1 MSEPLRLKPDDS
13 VMRWLAAQPPE
24 TLFITTLSVAEMLT
38 GVEKMAKGR
47 KRVALQIA
55 INEQVLPLFEGR
67 VLGFDAA
74 SAVAFSK
81 VTVGANAVGNDIDF
95 ADASIAA
102 ITLAAGYVL
111 ATRNVRDFI
120 GTKLLRAAM
129 RYAQSNKAVGS
140 RNSTFSLSPPATTMP
155 WVPHAANCCSTSL
168 TKCSGVDAPAVTAI
182 W

>member
-1 MSEPLRLKPDDS
+1 MACCS
-13 VMRWLAAQPPE
+13 AARDAVHHD
-24 TLFITTLSVAEMLT
+24 TISGGNAY
-38 GVEKMAKGR
+38 GCRKIAKGR

-120 GTKLLRAAM
+120 GTKVQIINPWKPAGA
-129 RYAQSNKAVGS
+129 S
-140 RNSTFSLSPPATTMP
+140 SPM
-155 WVPHAANCCSTSL
+155 N
-168 TKCSGVDAPAVTAI
+168 
-182 W
+182 